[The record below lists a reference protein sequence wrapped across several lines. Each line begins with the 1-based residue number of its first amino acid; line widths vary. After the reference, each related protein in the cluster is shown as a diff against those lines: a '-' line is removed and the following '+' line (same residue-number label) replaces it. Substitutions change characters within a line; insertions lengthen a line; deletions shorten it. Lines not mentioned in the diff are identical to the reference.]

1 MKRLLWSMVQS
12 TLFRLSFHTWS
23 GWRAFLLR
31 AFGAKIG
38 KQCTIR
44 RTCRVY
50 YPWKF
55 VMGDQSALGD
65 GTEIYNLGTIT
76 LGTRVSIS
84 QEAYLCAGTHD
95 YTQLAMPL
103 LTPPI
108 TVGNDAWICARAFIC
123 PGVTVGEG
131 AIVAACGVA
140 TKDVPPWTIVGG
152 NPA

>member
-1 MKRLLWSMVQS
+1 MTTSFQPRPESPGASSPGDAAQIAADRRRSPVSIGDRIKRLLWSMVQS

-65 GTEIYNLGTIT
+65 ATEIYNLGT
-76 LGTRVSIS
+76 
-84 QEAYLCAGTHD
+84 
-95 YTQLAMPL
+95 
-103 LTPPI
+103 
-108 TVGNDAWICARAFIC
+108 
-123 PGVTVGEG
+123 
-131 AIVAACGVA
+131 
-140 TKDVPPWTIVGG
+140 
-152 NPA
+152 